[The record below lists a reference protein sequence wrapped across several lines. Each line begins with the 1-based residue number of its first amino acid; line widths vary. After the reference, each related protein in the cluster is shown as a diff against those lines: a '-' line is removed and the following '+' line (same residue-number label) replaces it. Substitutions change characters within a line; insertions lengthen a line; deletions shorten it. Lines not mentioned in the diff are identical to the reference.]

1 MVPFEAGSGCR
12 GDVRSRHAE
21 KPRRG
26 AGQVPRSG
34 VSNDPRQRSFPS
46 APAAADRGD
55 AARAQILDKRHR
67 SNEAPIVTTSAAL
80 YRRRMPYRRADA
92 EYLRQKARQFRK
104 LAPELAAVYRAKML
118 ELAAELEAKA
128 DEIEG
133 RPDPRKAGP

>member
-1 MVPFEAGSGCR
+1 
-12 GDVRSRHAE
+12 
-21 KPRRG
+21 
-26 AGQVPRSG
+26 
-34 VSNDPRQRSFPS
+34 
-46 APAAADRGD
+46 
-55 AARAQILDKRHR
+55 LDKRHR

-92 EYLRQKARQFRK
+92 EYLREKARQFRK

-133 RPDPRKAGP
+133 RPDPRKAGPKD